1 MCGRNGYG
9 CCISLHGQLKV
20 RTYVRSYVYTYVSH
34 IFINNASL
42 VCRRPASCI
51 SLLSLISTFSF
62 LLFVMVLFFYR
73 ELHGAPLQ
81 PLEFELDDGP
91 AIEALLAAYPEA
103 ILVSELPHPSEE
115 LEDKIALAQVLY
127 KEGFLLIYDE
137 ASKPDN
143 DEDEVDDDNPF

>member
-1 MCGRNGYG
+1 MLFVFLSFF
-9 CCISLHGQLKV
+9 SLFVFL
-20 RTYVRSYVYTYVSH
+20 
-34 IFINNASL
+34 
-42 VCRRPASCI
+42 
-51 SLLSLISTFSF
+51 STFSF
-62 LLFVMVLFFYR
+62 LLIVMSLFFYR